1 MRRNIAFSIV
11 ELLVVIGIVSV
22 IAAMLLPSLEQSL
35 MAARTARCAGN
46 LRQQG
51 NAFSMYATEHSGAWP
66 WRDEQDPSYWFYN
79 FATYTDSRPLI
90 SPYLEFGELTTCP
103 GSGCTAVDGEYRI
116 HRAQP
121 QRALEACLPT
131 QGD

>member
-51 NAFSMYATEHSGAWP
+51 NPQRLRLGPGAH
-66 WRDEQDPSYWFYN
+66 
-79 FATYTDSRPLI
+79 
-90 SPYLEFGELTTCP
+90 GLTHGTLWWESTP
-103 GSGCTAVDGEYRI
+103 AGQRLLHVR
-116 HRAQP
+116 HRA
-121 QRALEACLPT
+121 
-131 QGD
+131 